1 MNQVAQ
7 RLEIILPCISSS
19 LQSFE
24 IILFQASVWFFQMQ
38 KTAGKQA
45 IFSKIKLAFFA
56 APPINQV
63 PLEKKMRIDDH
74 IARVPSRI

>member
-1 MNQVAQ
+1 
-7 RLEIILPCISSS
+7 
-19 LQSFE
+19 
-24 IILFQASVWFFQMQ
+24 MQ

-45 IFSKIKLAFFA
+45 VFSKIKMAFFA

-63 PLEKKMRIDDH
+63 PLEKKMRIDGH